1 MKALSIIAFITVS
14 VMLINYSCKK
24 DDNSNPEETKQD
36 TTKVINNQNTAKNA
50 LVATSIYNDVITD
63 VVMSCDTATATNK
76 TSCPSVSLTPSGL
89 SNYPKTLTID
99 FGTSCTLNNH
109 TYSGSI
115 TASLSGRIREIGT
128 TVSISFNNLKV
139 DTISVGGTISL
150 TVDNFST
157 LNTQITL
164 TEVISNGAL
173 TFPSGGITLN
183 TNQTVKWTINTL
195 SDYSDD
201 IFEVLDGN
209 SSATGTDGKTFTSE
223 VKETVVIITS
233 CTKPEPVDGKMD
245 ITSPEYNYPA
255 TIDFGDGTCDGKAIV
270 TTKISITVNNQTFT
284 QDYNY
289 EVILP

>member
-1 MKALSIIAFITVS
+1 MKTFSFILVFIATA
-14 VMLINYSCKK
+14 MLLNYSCKK
-24 DDNSNPEETKQD
+24 DESNPEETKQD
-36 TTKVINNQNTAKNA
+36 TTKVINNQSTAKNA

-63 VVMSCDTATATNK
+63 VVMSCDTAIATNK
-76 TSCPSVSLTPSGL
+76 TSCPSISLTPSGL
-89 SNYPKTLTID
+89 ANYPKTLTID
-99 FGTSCTLNNH
+99 FGTSCTFRNH
-109 TYSGSI
+109 IYSGSI
-115 TASLSGRIREIGT
+115 SASLSGKIRDIGT
-128 TVSISFNNLKV
+128 TVSISFNNFKV
-139 DTISVGGTISL
+139 DTVSVGGTISL
-150 TVDNFST
+150 TVNDFSA
-157 LNTQITL
+157 LNYQITL
-164 TEVISNGAL
+164 TEAINNGVL

-183 TNQTVKWTINTL
+183 TTQTVKWTINTL
-195 SDYSDD
+195 TDYSDD